1 MKEAGENEEISMSTE
16 AIFQAIQNSSIAV
29 SLGQAPLIFGILA
42 QLFHIAGLV
51 LVLTSI
57 LLVNLRLLG
66 VGLTHFTAPQLANY
80 TKPFVI
86 TGLAF
91 LVLSG
96 VFMLAPSAA
105 LYEPNPAFW
114 FKMKLFVV
122 ALVIQYSLYRKV
134 AAAENPQRWLAIF
147 TAIISILL
155 WFGVG
160 LAGRAIGFIAA

>member
-1 MKEAGENEEISMSTE
+1 MSTE
-16 AIFQAIQNSSIAV
+16 AIFQSIQNSSVAIA
-29 SLGQAPLIFGILA
+29 LGQAPLVFGILA
-42 QLFHIAGLV
+42 QLFHIAGLI

-66 VGLTHFTAPQLANY
+66 VGLTHFSSAQLANY
-80 TKPFVI
+80 TKPYVI
-86 TGLAF
+86 TGLIF

-122 ALVIQYSLYRKV
+122 ALAIQYSLYRKV
-134 AAAENPQRWLAIF
+134 AAAKNPQRWLAIV
-147 TAIISILL
+147 TALISLLL
-155 WFGVG
+155 WFSVG
-160 LAGRAIGFIAA
+160 LAGRAIGFMAA